1 MLTLSVFTDGSVG
14 EQPKFIELATE
25 PDDLDDTT
33 AYRIVYQNRLSP
45 EATHIQPIADPPAG
59 HVWGWG
65 SNFAYSVDARPDRE
79 EFHRH
84 ALGFVALPLFDLAVS
99 TT

>member
-1 MLTLSVFTDGSVG
+1 MLTLSVLTDGTVG
-14 EQPKFIELATE
+14 EKPRFIELATDRE
-25 PDDLDDTT
+25 DFDDVT
-33 AYRIVYQNRLSP
+33 AYRISDEVAGNPVAR
-45 EATHIQPIADPPAG
+45 HIQPIADPPAG

-79 EFHRH
+79 EFHRR